1 MDNFARISGL
11 LPVGRQVCPAKNM
24 ETSKLWSIVLAE
36 TEILVSK
43 PIFATFFKNVAL
55 LSLENNV
62 ATVACP
68 NQMILKMVESR
79 YYSLIKNIIDK
90 HTQNNNSLIFLVKSS
105 SKEKA
110 ETGPLFEEQKN
121 KEENSGRRE
130 GLNPFYTFANFAVS
144 SSNQVAYAASQAVY
158 KNPGSAYN
166 PLFLYGGVGVGKTHL
181 MQAVAHALFFK
192 KNNFKVIYA
201 TSEEFTN
208 EIVDAIRNKNTKNFR
223 TRFRNV
229 DLLLMD
235 DIQFIAGKDVVQ
247 EEFFHTF
254 NSLQKEGAQIIFTSD
269 KPPSKIAGLE
279 ERLRSRFDGGLTVD
293 ISEPDFELRAA
304 ILLIKAKSLGFELPM
319 EVAQLVAASISD
331 TRSLEGFLRR
341 LLAESSGKKT
351 PISLDLAKSLLDK
364 KGEKEKK
371 LTRVAPEKILQAVA
385 DRFGLKT
392 PLLKGPKRNK
402 PLAFPRQI
410 IMYLLKTDCGYPYM
424 EIGRVLGGRDHT
436 TIMYGVEKVSS
447 LLSTDQ
453 KLAEDISWIKK
464 EVWG

>member
-1 MDNFARISGL
+1 MD
-11 LPVGRQVCPAKNM
+11 
-24 ETSKLWSIVLAE
+24 TSKLWSSVLAE
-36 TEILVSK
+36 IEVQVSK
-43 PIFATFFKNVAL
+43 ATFVTIFKATFL

-62 ATVACP
+62 ATVSCP
-68 NQMILKMVESR
+68 NPMILKMAETR
-79 YYSLIKNIIDK
+79 YYSLIKNSLDK
-90 HTQNNNSLIFLVKSS
+90 HTGTKLSLVFIVRSVP
-105 SKEKA
+105 KEKS
-110 ETGPLFEEQKN
+110 ESGPLFEEQKA
-121 KEENSGRRE
+121 KEENNGRRE
-130 GLNPFYTFANFAVS
+130 GLNPFYTFENFAVS

-158 KNPGSAYN
+158 KNPGTAYN

-181 MQAVAHALFFK
+181 MQAVAHGLFLRKPTFK
-192 KNNFKVIYA
+192 TIYA

-208 EIVDAIRNKNTKNFR
+208 EIVEAIRNKNTKNFR
-223 TRFRNV
+223 TRFRNL

-304 ILLIKAKSLGFELPM
+304 ILLIKSKSLGFELPM
-319 EVAQLVAASISD
+319 DVAQLAAASITD

-341 LLAESSGKKT
+341 LLAEAAAKKI
-351 PISLDLAKSLLDK
+351 PISSDLAKSLLDK
-364 KGEKEKK
+364 KADQDKK
-371 LTRVAPEKILQAVA
+371 PTRVDPEKILQAVA
-385 DRFGLKT
+385 NRFDLRT
-392 PLLKGPKRNK
+392 SLLKGPKRNK

-410 IMYLLKTDCGYPYM
+410 IMHLLKIDCGYPYM

-436 TIMYGVEKVSS
+436 TIMYGVEKISS
-447 LLSTDQ
+447 LLSTDK